1 MNSTTM
7 DAPEGVAAAGLDRPA
22 GGEMGS
28 IVDRTCTEVTA
39 GNDRNDATESKP
51 LSAFRGVP
59 AYVLLGDPG
68 SGKTTEFERES
79 EALGDAAL
87 MLSSRDFVTFD
98 PDDHPEWRN
107 KTLFVDG
114 LDEMRAG
121 AVDARST
128 LDEIRR
134 RLDQLGRPPFG
145 RPQFRISCREADWL
159 GRNDRQA
166 LSAVSPDSRIA
177 VLRLDQLTVPAIREL
192 LSLEHPTLDAQAF
205 LEDALRFGIYPMLG
219 NPLTL
224 NLLAT
229 AVAPGGDW
237 PDSRLKTFERGC
249 LQMACERNPEHLA
262 AARGGRASTVV
273 NDRAMLLEAAGYLC
287 TLALLA
293 GKDGFSLEPG
303 VTGSSF
309 VSLNNIESIPGDP
322 SREHLRAALAS
333 GLLRATG
340 GGFVPLHRQI
350 AEFLAGRHLSER
362 ISDGLPARRVVAL
375 MASPGDGRVVTA
387 LRGLSA
393 WLAAHSPE
401 ARRLL
406 IDADPVGVILYG
418 DIGEFTTVDKESL
431 LLALEKVAPHEP
443 LFAYEW
449 PEGSLAGDP
458 VEPGWACRSLASA
471 DMAEPI
477 KEFLGRRGGDA
488 PDERVER
495 LILSALSH
503 ADESEREFLCDLLPD
518 LSAHVRD
525 DAWPP
530 ELRRSALDA
539 YLHLLSPGNPRA
551 ETLIE
556 LLDDLRKGTVSDPDG
571 ELTGTLLHDLYPARI
586 QPARVWRY
594 LPGQGTAVFGQFW
607 RFWQHHLLERSSD
620 DEVAELLDALVG
632 AVRAGDFPIAPHRVE
647 SLYLELLARGL
658 SARGET
664 MDTERL
670 YRWLSIPVVN
680 DLRFEPYRFSDEPIR
695 RVRSWLESH
704 PEAQK
709 AAFLARLR
717 HRTEA
722 DDARRHH
729 WGDLHLLHGSSL
741 PADFGLWCLEKATE
755 IGDAEPALSGELLR
769 YSFSSLD
776 DPSLNKGLTLDAMC
790 DQTQGQH
797 ELALLL
803 ERLCEPPSRDTEPT
817 QDHHLRELDRV
828 EAQQREEERQRREGW
843 VQLLRLHEKELRE
856 NRFSPPNLHH
866 LANAYLGLF
875 SDADAQVPPRHRLVD
890 FVGHDEVA
898 VDAALAGLRG
908 AVRREDIPDVTETIS
923 LHQES
928 QQSWLAYPVLA
939 SLELLD
945 EEDPALL
952 DNLDYATKRK
962 ALAIYYCSSAVV
974 EVTRRWYDRWLQQDR
989 DLVLGVLRRCAIS
1002 AIRNGQDLP
1011 DRLRE
1016 LDAVE
1021 NHEGPSPGARMVYL
1035 GTGVGPRVV
1044 GNDDDL
1050 VHDLRLQL
1058 LRAFPLRAP
1067 NEQLFLLEG
1076 LLTEVL
1082 EHEDTASLNALV
1094 EQKLSRTSMS
1104 VGQRVRWL
1112 AVDAALSSV
1121 PGLPRLKSFIGDSEA
1136 RARHLVTFLSDLAEF
1151 EQRRPD
1157 RTRSVWSIL
1166 SKSREPATLRVLI
1179 EILGPLFAPTDWTD
1193 YFSTEQAM
1201 CSFVSTLIG
1210 QLGSISDDEAGRAL
1224 TELIDD
1230 PRLTTWHGHLNW
1242 SRGRHRIVNRDASY
1256 RHWTL
1261 DEIQGTLDNQA
1272 PANATDLAALLSDRL
1287 AELAKRLRGD
1297 NSNLWRQ
1304 FWNEDSSGRPTEP
1317 KPENSC
1323 RDALVETLRGRPL
1336 PGVRLEPERR
1346 HAGETRADI
1355 EAICT
1360 GFNVPV
1366 EIKKNSHP
1374 DLSSALRSQ
1383 LIAKYTNDPDTDG
1396 YGIYLVLWFG
1406 VEKKRLRPNGTRPA
1420 TPEDLE
1426 KQLQDQ
1432 LTPDEART
1440 ISVIVMDVTKPGDRQ
1455 ESGTASEM
1463 DIPRIA
1469 TSGHRSPVAPR

>member
-1 MNSTTM
+1 
-7 DAPEGVAAAGLDRPA
+7 
-22 GGEMGS
+22 MGS

-166 LSAVSPDSRIA
+166 LSAVAPDSRIA

-350 AEFLAGRHLSER
+350 AEFLAGRHLSQR
-362 ISDGLPARRVVAL
+362 ISDGLPARRVLAL
-375 MASPGDGRVVTA
+375 MVSPGDGRVVTA

-418 DIGEFTTVDKESL
+418 DIQGFTTADKKRL
-431 LLALEKVAPHEP
+431 LRALERVAPHEP
-443 LFAYEW
+443 LFAYEM
-449 PEGSLAGDP
+449 PGGSANGQSVDT
-458 VEPGWACRSLASA
+458 GWACRALGSA
-471 DMAEPI
+471 DMAKPI
-477 KEFLGRRGGDA
+477 KEFLGRRGTEA

-495 LILSALSH
+495 LILGALAH
-503 ADESEREFLCDLLPD
+503 VDESERQSHRSLLPD
-518 LSAHVRD
+518 LSARVRD
-525 DAWPP
+525 DVRSSV
-530 ELRRSALDA
+530 LRRSALDA
-539 YLHLLSPGNPRA
+539 YLHLLSPNEPRA
-551 ETLIE
+551 EALVT
-556 LLDDLRKGTVSDPDG
+556 LLDDLREGTVSDPDG
-571 ELTGTLLHDLYPARI
+571 ELTGTLLDDLYPAVI
-586 QPARVWRY
+586 PPARVWRY
-594 LPGQGTAVFGQFW
+594 LPGQGTQVFGRFW
-607 RFWQHHLLERSSD
+607 RFWQQHLLDRSSD
-620 DEVAELLDALVG
+620 NQVAELLDALDE
-632 AVRAGDFPIAPHRVE
+632 AVKAGSLPIAANRIVR
-647 SLYLELLARGL
+647 LYIELLGSGL
-658 SARGET
+658 SANGEALE
-664 MDTERL
+664 TERL
-670 YRWLSIPVVN
+670 YRWLSIPVIN

-704 PEAQK
+704 PESQK
-709 AAFLARLR
+709 AAFLERLR
-717 HRTEA
+717 HRIENGDTQ
-722 DDARRHH
+722 RHR
-729 WGDLHLLHGSSL
+729 WGDLHFLHGSSR

-755 IGDAEPALSGELLR
+755 IGDAERALSGELLR
-769 YSFSSLD
+769 YSFFSLD
-776 DPSLNKGLTLDAMC
+776 DPSLNKGLTLDAMR
-790 DQTQGQH
+790 DGTQGQH

-803 ERLCEPPSRDTEPT
+803 EKLCEPPPKNTAPA
-817 QDHHLRELDRV
+817 QDHHLREWEEL
-828 EAQQREEERQRREGW
+828 EAQQREERRQHREEW
-843 VQLLRLHEKELRE
+843 SQYLRLHQAEARE

-866 LANAYLGLF
+866 LAKAYLGLF
-875 SDADAQVPPRHRLVD
+875 SDFDAQMPPRHRLVD
-890 FVGHDEVA
+890 FLGDDEVA
-898 VDAALAGLRG
+898 VDAALAALRD
-908 AVRREDIPDVTETIS
+908 AVSRQDIPNVEETIS
-923 LHQES
+923 LHLES
-928 QQSWLAYPVLA
+928 QQSWLSYPVLA

-945 EEDPALL
+945 EEDPGFL
-952 DNLDYATKRK
+952 DNLDDATKCK
-962 ALAIYYCSSAVV
+962 VLAIYYCSPAVV
-974 EVTRRWYDRWLQQDR
+974 EVSRRWYDRWLQQDH
-989 DLVLGVLRRCAIS
+989 DLVLDVVQRCAVS
-1002 AIRNGQDLP
+1002 AIRAGQDLP

-1021 NHEGPSPGARMVYL
+1021 NDGGRSPGSRMVYL

-1050 VHDLRLQL
+1050 VHYLRLQL
-1058 LRAFPLRAP
+1058 LRAFPLRGP
-1067 NEQLFLLEG
+1067 NEQLSLLER
-1076 LLTEVL
+1076 LLAEVL
-1082 EHEDTASLNALV
+1082 EYEDTASLNALV
-1094 EQKLSRTSMS
+1094 EQKLSRKSMS
-1104 VGQRVRWL
+1104 AAQRVRWL

-1121 PGLPRLKSFIGDSEA
+1121 PGLPNLKSFIGGNQV

-1151 EQRRPD
+1151 EQRRSEN
-1157 RTRSVWSIL
+1157 TRSVWSIL
-1166 SKSREPATLRVLI
+1166 SKSREPATLKVLI
-1179 EILGPLFAPTDWTD
+1179 EILGPMFAPTDWTD

-1201 CSFVSTLIG
+1201 CSFVSSLIG

-1230 PRLTTWHGHLNW
+1230 PRLAAWHGDLKW
-1242 SRGRHRIVNRDASY
+1242 SRGRHRIGNRDASY
-1256 RHWTL
+1256 RHAIV
-1261 DEIQGTLDNQA
+1261 DRIQRTLDNRA
-1272 PANATDLAALLSDRL
+1272 PANAADLAALLAHRL
-1287 AELAKRLRGD
+1287 ADIAADVRGGNCD
-1297 NSNLWRQ
+1297 GWRP
-1304 FWNEDSSGRPTEP
+1304 FWDKDHDDQRRTP
-1317 KPENSC
+1317 KVENSC
-1323 RDALVETLRGRPL
+1323 RDAVLAALQTRL
-1336 PGVRLEPERR
+1336 PPEVDAVPEGQYAVDR
-1346 HAGETRADI
+1346 RADI
-1355 EAICT
+1355 RASCSGLNI
-1360 GFNVPV
+1360 PV
-1366 EIKKNSHP
+1366 EIKRNSDP
-1374 DLSSALRSQ
+1374 NLWSALRTQ
-1383 LIAKYTNDPDTDG
+1383 LIPSYTTDPATEG

-1406 VEKKRLRPNGTRPA
+1406 TAATKRDPDGSRPA
-1420 TPEDLE
+1420 TPTELE
-1426 KQLQDQ
+1426 QQLRGT
-1432 LTPDEART
+1432 LTPDEARK
-1440 ISVIVMDVTKPGDRQ
+1440 ILVIAMDVTKPGDHQ
-1455 ESGTASEM
+1455 ESGSS
-1463 DIPRIA
+1463 D
-1469 TSGHRSPVAPR
+1469 TSGERVRGGGSDGLRNRD

>member
-7 DAPEGVAAAGLDRPA
+7 DAAGGVAAAGLDRPA
-22 GGEMGS
+22 GGETGS

-39 GNDRNDATESKP
+39 GGDRNDATESKP

-87 MLSSRDFVTFD
+87 MLSARDFVTFD

-166 LSAVSPDSRIA
+166 LSAVAADSRIA

-237 PDSRLKTFERGC
+237 PDGRLKTFERGC

-262 AARGGRASTVV
+262 AARGGRACTVV

-309 VSLNNIESIPGDP
+309 VSLNDIESIPEDP

-333 GLLRATG
+333 GLFRATG

-350 AEFLAGRHLSER
+350 AEFLAGRHLSQR
-362 ISDGLPARRVVAL
+362 ISDGLPVRRVLAL
-375 MASPGDGRVVTA
+375 MVSTGDGRVVTA

-406 IDADPVGVILYG
+406 IDADPLGVILYG
-418 DIGEFTTVDKESL
+418 DIREFTTEDKKRL
-431 LLALEKVAPHEP
+431 LRALGRVAPHEP
-443 LFAYEW
+443 LFAYEM
-449 PEGSLAGDP
+449 PGGSDTGHSVDT
-458 VEPGWACRSLASA
+458 GWACRALGSA
-471 DMAEPI
+471 DMTGPI
-477 KEFLGRRGGDA
+477 KELLGRRGAGV
-488 PDERVER
+488 PDERVEQ
-495 LILSALSH
+495 LVLGALSH
-503 ADESEREFLCDLLPD
+503 VDESERESHRGLLPD
-518 LSAHVRD
+518 LSARVRD
-525 DAWPP
+525 DARSPV
-530 ELRRSALDA
+530 LRRSALDA
-539 YLHLLSPGNPRA
+539 YLGLHPPGKQRA
-551 ETLIE
+551 ETLVT
-556 LLDDLRKGTVSDPDG
+556 LLDELREGTVSDPDG
-571 ELTGTLLHDLYPARI
+571 ELTGTLLDDLYPAVI
-586 QPARVWRY
+586 SPARVWRY
-594 LPGQGTAVFGQFW
+594 LPGQGTQVFGRFW
-607 RFWQHHLLERSSD
+607 RFWQRHLLEQSSH
-620 DEVAELLDALVG
+620 DEYAELIDALDE
-632 AVRAGDFPIAPHRVE
+632 AVKAGSFPIAANRVRR
-647 SLYLELLARGL
+647 LYIELLGRGL

-664 MDTERL
+664 FDTERL
-670 YRWLSIPVVN
+670 YRWLSIPVAN

-695 RVRSWLESH
+695 RLRSWLESH

-717 HRTEA
+717 HRI
-722 DDARRHH
+722 DDDDSPLHQMGDHH
-729 WGDLHLLHGSSL
+729 FLHGSRL
-741 PADFGLWCLEKATE
+741 PADFGLWCLEQATE
-755 IGDAEPALSGELLR
+755 VGDAEASLSGELLR
-769 YSFSSLD
+769 YSFYSLD
-776 DPSLNKGLTLDAMC
+776 DPSVNEGLTLDVMRGRI
-790 DQTQGQH
+790 QGQRG
-797 ELALLL
+797 LALLL
-803 ERLCEPPSRDTEPT
+803 ERLCEPPSRNSEPT
-817 QDHHLRELDRV
+817 RDHHLREWEVV

-843 VQLLRLHEKELRE
+843 AQLLRSHERELRG
-856 NRFSPPNLHH
+856 NQFSPPNLHH
-866 LANAYLGLF
+866 LAEAYLGLF
-875 SDADAQVPPRHRLVD
+875 SDFDAQMPSRHRLVD
-890 FVGHDEVA
+890 FLGDDEVA
-898 VDAALAGLRG
+898 VDAALAALRG
-908 AVRREDIPDVTETIS
+908 AVWRQDIPNVEETIS
-923 LHQES
+923 LHLES
-928 QQSWLAYPVLA
+928 QQSLLAYPVLA

-945 EEDPALL
+945 KEDPAFL
-952 DNLDYATKRK
+952 DNLDNATKRK

-989 DLVLGVLRRCAIS
+989 DLVLDVLRRCAVS
-1002 AIRNGQDLP
+1002 AIRAGQDLP

-1016 LDAVE
+1016 LDAIE
-1021 NHEGPSPGARMVYL
+1021 DDGKRSPETHMVFL
-1035 GTGVGPRVV
+1035 GKGVGPRVV
-1044 GNDDDL
+1044 GHDDDH

-1058 LRAFPLRAP
+1058 LRAFPLRGP
-1067 NEQLFLLEG
+1067 NERLSLLEG

-1082 EHEDTASLNALV
+1082 EYEGTASLNALV
-1094 EQKLSRTSMS
+1094 EKKLSRKSMS
-1104 VGQRVRWL
+1104 AAQRVRWL
-1112 AVDAALSSV
+1112 AVDAALSPV
-1121 PGLPRLKSFIGDSEA
+1121 PGLPRLKSFIGHNEV
-1136 RARHLVTFLSDLAEF
+1136 RARHLATFLGDLAEY
-1151 EQRRPD
+1151 ERRTPD
-1157 RTRSVWSIL
+1157 QTRSVWSIL
-1166 SKSREPATLRVLI
+1166 SKSREPATLKVLI
-1179 EILGPLFAPTDWTD
+1179 EILGPLFAATDWTD

-1201 CSFVSTLIG
+1201 CSFVSSLIG
-1210 QLGSISDDEAGRAL
+1210 QLGSISDDEAGQAL

-1230 PRLTTWHGHLNW
+1230 PRLAAWHGHLKW

-1256 RHWTL
+1256 RHANI
-1261 DEIQGTLDNQA
+1261 DGIQRTLDNRA
-1272 PANATDLAALLSDRL
+1272 PANAADLAALLGDRVADAAADVRGGSSD
-1287 AELAKRLRGD
+1287 G
-1297 NSNLWRQ
+1297 WRQ
-1304 FWNEDSSGRPTEP
+1304 FWNNDHDDQRRAP
-1317 KPENSC
+1317 KVENSC
-1323 RDALVETLRGRPL
+1323 RDAVLAALQTRL
-1336 PGVRLEPERR
+1336 PPEVDAVPEGQYAADR
-1346 HAGETRADI
+1346 RADI
-1355 EAICT
+1355 RAFCS

-1366 EIKKNSHP
+1366 EIKRNSDP
-1374 DLSSALRSQ
+1374 NLWSALRTQ
-1383 LIAKYTNDPDTDG
+1383 LIPSYTTDPATEG

-1406 VEKKRLRPNGTRPA
+1406 TAATQRDPDGSRPA
-1420 TPEDLE
+1420 TPTELE
-1426 KQLQDQ
+1426 QQLRST
-1432 LTPDEART
+1432 LTPDEARK
-1440 ISVIVMDVTKPGDRQ
+1440 IFVIVMDVTKPGDP
-1455 ESGTASEM
+1455 E
-1463 DIPRIA
+1463 
-1469 TSGHRSPVAPR
+1469 